1 MLRIELQETNDTMTM
16 RVEGRFVG
24 NFAEDAKGLVSRCE
38 LPSRLVV
45 DLSEV
50 IFVDAIGE
58 EVLSWLGRIGGK
70 FVADSAYALD
80 VCERLHLSLA
90 RKRARSPR
98 QCGGV
103 RSGRTV
109 KSDR

>member
-1 MLRIELQETNDTMTM
+1 MLRIELQEINNTMTM
-16 RVEGRFVG
+16 RMEGRFVG
-24 NFAEDAKGLVSRCE
+24 SFAEDAKGLVSRCD

-50 IFVDAIGE
+50 SFVDAVGE

-70 FVADSAYALD
+70 FIADNAYALD

-90 RKRARSPR
+90 RKRAKSPPG

-103 RSGRTV
+103 RGGR
-109 KSDR
+109 S